1 MCEIVRGGRNIADRT
16 TNGNHEMQRRQ
27 SFAARNGERS
37 RIVRCAPDMLFSSRY
52 RVGSQHG
59 LAARIL
65 PKGAHMLSRGCTA
78 NSTRSYRFTPCK
90 HGLCISATAL
100 LIAAAS
106 PGATAQTGAAA
117 AAPQARTAAGPPA
130 RRPPLLFKEEWKQNE
145 KGDEH
150 PATQDSVGNPN
161 LELKL
166 YGATGKDLQ
175 ITGKAGDENNPI
187 HIWSG
192 NCTSPCALALR
203 DKTDFADRAI
213 PRARQEDR
221 HDPQVALAHQPLRT
235 LTQAAEG
242 IVADD
247 EPVGRLEHALGRAIL
262 ARTRSGGHSG
272 LLLPLHVVCPLGPTQ
287 APGGHSSQRGAT
299 VCYCFPATARMVSVY
314 APRPLFWNEV
324 AVMR

>member
-1 MCEIVRGGRNIADRT
+1 
-16 TNGNHEMQRRQ
+16 
-27 SFAARNGERS
+27 
-37 RIVRCAPDMLFSSRY
+37 
-52 RVGSQHG
+52 
-59 LAARIL
+59 
-65 PKGAHMLSRGCTA
+65 MLSRGCTA
-78 NSTRSYRFTPCK
+78 KSTRSYRFTPCK

-150 PATQDSVGNPN
+150 PATQDSIGNPN

-203 DKTDFADRAI
+203 DKTNFAD
-213 PRARQEDR
+213 
-221 HDPQVALAHQPLRT
+221 
-235 LTQAAEG
+235 LTG
-242 IVADD
+242 
-247 EPVGRLEHALGRAIL
+247 L
-262 ARTRSGGHSG
+262 ARIRWNSKMSGFHQIRPIVKLADGSWLIGDRTDGSSTRDWIVSEFTPADVRWMKLDIARVVTTGNLLEKVDLSKVDEIGFADLMPGSGHG
-272 LLLPLHVVCPLGPTQ
+272 
-287 APGGHSSQRGAT
+287 PGGWVDVAQIEVYARALPRSSSQ
-299 VCYCFPATARMVSVY
+299 
-314 APRPLFWNEV
+314 
-324 AVMR
+324 